1 MFSFEGESPLESCEA
16 SRYTAG
22 KSPQSNSSFRNYH
35 KGLEPQENLEGH
47 FKLMNRMPVILFILV
62 LVLAVGGV
70 GVLAKWDIP
79 APVNTVEKVL
89 PDERFP
95 R

>member
-1 MFSFEGESPLESCEA
+1 MK
-16 SRYTAG
+16 RT
-22 KSPQSNSSFRNYH
+22 
-35 KGLEPQENLEGH
+35 
-47 FKLMNRMPVILFILV
+47 PVILFILV